1 MSVVESERLVARL
14 DEFDIPV
21 NTLVVNRVMEGVGDV
36 TGEGAASVDPA
47 WIVEPNPDTC
57 DFCARRWEVQQSALR
72 RATELFRG
80 RDVKRV
86 PLLANEVR
94 GEAALR
100 VVAACLR

>member
-1 MSVVESERLVARL
+1 L
-14 DEFDIPV
+14 DEFGIPV

-36 TGEGAASVDPA
+36 TGGNGAGIDPD
-47 WIVEPNPDTC
+47 WVVEPNPDTC
-57 DFCARRWEVQQSALR
+57 EFCARRWEVQQSALR
-72 RATELFRG
+72 QATDLFRA

-100 VVAACLR
+100 VVAACLD

>member
-14 DEFDIPV
+14 DEFGIPV

-36 TGEGAASVDPA
+36 ADVDPA

-57 DFCARRWEVQQSALR
+57 EFCARRWEVQQGALR